1 MNKAHKFMKIGFF
14 FFFFCDGKEESLRIL
29 RMKETKS

>member
-14 FFFFCDGKEESLRIL
+14 FFFGDGKEESLRIL